1 VGTPLHSGGLSTEHR
16 GSMDARQEASEVW
29 VCLVGSRRNPAT
41 DWGPAAALTVTIR
54 NERHTREDEVNQE
67 PRVTLKVLAS

>member
-1 VGTPLHSGGLSTEHR
+1 VGTPLHFGGLSTQRR

-41 DWGPAAALTVTIR
+41 DWGPIAALTLTVR
-54 NERHTREDEVNQE
+54 DERFTRDDEVNQA
-67 PRVTLKVLAS
+67 PRLTLKR